1 MSQNKSH
8 SVLIVED
15 HALMRKGLRALLES
29 WPGFTVVGEAAEGKE
44 GIRLAD
50 DLQPDLALLDLSMP
64 GTNGIEALREIK
76 RVSEGTRVLVVTA
89 HKDEEHLFA
98 ALGAGA
104 DGYFL
109 KDSDA
114 EELRIALD
122 SVLAGQRF
130 LTPTIAT
137 KVVARYLSKEAS
149 PADPSV
155 YDLLSVREREVLK
168 LVAEGRRS
176 KDIATHLGISPKTV
190 ERHRANLMKRLGLHS
205 VAALTTYAMA
215 KGLLEP

>member
-1 MSQNKSH
+1 MNQKRKY

-15 HALMRKGLRALLES
+15 HALMREGLRSLLES
-29 WPGFTVVGEAAEGKE
+29 WPNFTVVGEASDGQE
-44 GIRLAD
+44 GIRSAQA
-50 DLQPDLALLDLSMP
+50 LQPDVVLLDLSMP

-76 RVSEGTRVLVVTA
+76 RLSDRSRVLVVTA

-98 ALGAGA
+98 ALTAGA

-109 KDSDA
+109 KDSDSD
-114 EELRIALD
+114 ELQTALF
-122 SVLAGQRF
+122 SVLAGERV
-130 LTPTIAT
+130 LSPAIAT
-137 KVVARYLSKEAS
+137 KVVARYLVKEVPPEVS
-149 PADPSV
+149 M
-155 YDLLSVREREVLK
+155 YDVLSVREREVLK

-205 VAALTTYAMA
+205 VAALTTYAVS